1 MSSYSGKCDL
11 ADHIFGSGG
20 FYDRDGNPVKFGQEG
35 VGAYYADEY
44 RDFLAFK
51 EATGGVIHQHK
62 KIKVTPWNHEDVA
75 KLCPQFKAIPHCRIV
90 PDKRQKSGK
99 REEQYYTYKYWGTE
113 YKNEKELNKRGVYI
127 ELDIH
132 FDTMLDLIPY
142 YPYIVSCACGKD
154 GKSYVC
160 VSSQSY
166 VDEELE
172 DHLDSGWYSDF
183 WQHYKK
189 DLQDHYR
196 QVVLRYFNPE
206 GREHVEEITFDEN
219 GIGKVSK
226 PIDENFDLEWRW
238 PDDKMRSHWT
248 SPKIKN
254 AKEGLVEMSK
264 QDLEGYIGNKALVYY
279 VEAKEYP
286 VILW

>member
-11 ADHIFGSGG
+11 ADHIFGLGG
-20 FYDRDGNPVKFGQEG
+20 FYDRNGNPVKMGDPN

-51 EATGGVIHQHK
+51 KQTGGVIHQHK
-62 KIKVTPWNHEDVA
+62 VIAVTPWNHEEVK
-75 KLCPQFKAIPHCRIV
+75 KLCPQFEAIPHCRIV

-99 REEQYYTYKYWGTE
+99 REEQYYTYKYWGKE
-113 YKNEKELNKRGVYI
+113 YKNEKELNKHGVYI
-127 ELDIH
+127 TVDIH
-132 FDTMLDLIPY
+132 FDTLLDLIPY
-142 YPYIVSCACGKD
+142 YPYIVSM
-154 GKSYVC
+154 
-160 VSSQSY
+160 SSGGTVFISGQSF
-166 VDEELE
+166 VDEELD
-172 DHLDSGWYSDF
+172 DHLEHGWYSDF

-206 GREHVEEITFDEN
+206 GREHVEEVTFDEM
-219 GIGKVSK
+219 GLGKVSK
-226 PIDENFDLEWRW
+226 PIDENFELEWRW
-238 PDDKMRSHWT
+238 PDDKMHSHWT
-248 SPKIKN
+248 SPKIKD

-279 VEAKEYP
+279 VEAKEHP
-286 VILW
+286 VLLW